1 MILKET
7 QIVQSLLFADEF
19 DSAELNLNYWN
30 FDLGDGSDR
39 GIPGWGNSELQTYT
53 SDNIALRDGLLSITA
68 RNNSSGQFTSSRI
81 TTLDKVSFDEG
92 TIEIRARMPEGQGLW
107 PAIWMLGDNITTV
120 GWPHSG
126 EIDIMEM
133 RGDDTDKVTMTAH
146 WSDPAGIHTY
156 RGIPVTSGDK
166 DFSEDFHIFA
176 LKKDSTSLTWLIDD
190 EVYYSQD
197 LSSYPGGEELQG
209 QFHLLL
215 NVAVGGHYVG
225 HQVPNNLPQSMDID
239 YVRIH
244 DLEVTRDFYDTS
256 MDDDHALL
264 KGINNHAAHITV
276 KNRKALLELGN
287 HSDEIQ
293 LWAIDIWGAGSWAQ
307 YTPYKSSGFGHY
319 VPLIGKNRF
328 DHVIYGNAGTD
339 KILLTDEDDAY
350 FLHDVFSAYNTKLL
364 TPGNS
369 MPLTPRFHG
378 IETISGGSG
387 DDLIDA
393 TSPSLSH
400 GYVGLTLMG
409 DQGNDI
415 LWGSAQDDLLFG
427 GDGDDILNGGLGFN
441 ILNGGAG
448 GDVFE
453 ITSDQAIHII
463 KDFDPAQGDSI
474 KVLNRA
480 SDEGNDLSLIQS
492 DGTLTPIKHILEFDT
507 PTFIETSNWLDFG
520 GTYAEF
526 IEENSFPTT
535 DITGNVIKITKTSGA
550 LTYAGSIIAIL
561 PDDGFVSSQNRVVNL
576 NVYAPSENT
585 RVKLKLEDSND
596 ASKFVE
602 LDAYTTVGNNWEKL
616 TFDFT
621 DHLAKNNDSVNY
633 NKAVLF
639 FDYGTVGQNTSYYID
654 ALEYFKTIHQE
665 THHIIEQKVADRFL
679 DDLAVLELEG
689 KNFTALEYGQSVII
703 FDEWFT
709 TDIGNI
715 PITSEL
721 V

>member
-146 WSDPAGIHTY
+146 WSNLAGDHTY
-156 RGIPVTSGDK
+156 RGIPVTSSDK

-176 LKKDSTSLTWLIDD
+176 LRKDSTSLTWLIDD

-197 LSSYPGGEELQG
+197 LSSYDGGEELQG

-215 NVAVGGHYVG
+215 NVAVGGHYTEG
-225 HQVPNNLPQSMDID
+225 KIPNNLPQSMEID

-276 KNRKALLELGN
+276 KNRKALLELGD

-400 GYVGLTLMG
+400 GYVGLTLTG

-453 ITSDQAIHII
+453 ITSDYAFHII
-463 KDFDPAQGDSI
+463 EDFDPSEGDYLR
-474 KVLNRA
+474 VLKKA
-480 SDEGNDLSLIQS
+480 SDKSNILEIILADPEPILRQNIFEFDQNESVNH
-492 DGTLTPIKHILEFDT
+492 TTPI
-507 PTFIETSNWLDFG
+507 DFG
-520 GTYAEF
+520 GNNTIQYVDQ
-526 IEENSFPTT
+526 N
-535 DITGNVIKITKTSGA
+535 TGNHYIKVTKTLGA
-550 LTYAGSIIAIL
+550 ETWAGTTIYSLPEKVFINEKTLKVTCDIFSPKEDIL
-561 PDDGFVSSQNRVVNL
+561 
-576 NVYAPSENT
+576 
-585 RVKLKLEDSND
+585 VKLKLEDQNNPSHSVEVDMRSGTANAWETITFNFENTAQGT
-596 ASKFVE
+596 AS
-602 LDAYTTVGNNWEKL
+602 
-616 TFDFT
+616 FDS
-621 DHLAKNNDSVNY
+621 ARVY
-633 NKAVLF
+633 NKASLF
-639 FDYGTVGQNTSYYID
+639 FDFGHTGDGSTYLVDNLTYSDLVTLETSDVIQQKMGNSFSDQINNLQLNQKIYTAVQYVDTVLIFNEWHTEDID
-654 ALEYFKTIHQE
+654 
-665 THHIIEQKVADRFL
+665 
-679 DDLAVLELEG
+679 
-689 KNFTALEYGQSVII
+689 
-703 FDEWFT
+703 
-709 TDIGNI
+709 DIPVTFEI
-715 PITSEL
+715 